1 MNVANLK
8 IELIKEIDSLDNK
21 NIEKLYGIVM
31 NFINGQIE
39 SDNWESLTD
48 TQKAG
53 IESGIYQLDHGKSI
67 SHEMIME
74 ELKKKYGI
82 K

>member
-1 MNVANLK
+1 
-8 IELIKEIDSLDNK
+8 
-21 NIEKLYGIVM
+21 M

-67 SHEMIME
+67 SHEMVME